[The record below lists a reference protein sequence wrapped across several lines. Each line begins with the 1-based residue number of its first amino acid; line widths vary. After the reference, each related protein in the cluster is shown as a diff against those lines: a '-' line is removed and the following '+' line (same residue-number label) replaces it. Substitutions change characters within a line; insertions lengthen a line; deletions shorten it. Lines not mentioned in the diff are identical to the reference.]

1 VPLRRILLVDD
12 QRVMRSIAELSLG
25 KLGGFI
31 LRICASGEEALETAV
46 EFAPD
51 LLMLD
56 MNMPQLNGV
65 QTLEQLRALGITAPV
80 VFFTVKV
87 EAPDIERFNGLGA
100 LGVIA
105 KPFDPLKLP
114 AQLKALWARRK
125 KS

>member
-1 VPLRRILLVDD
+1 MPLRRILLVDD

-31 LRICASGEEALETAV
+31 VRICASGEEALETAV

-56 MNMPQLNGV
+56 VNMPQLNGV

>member
-31 LRICASGEEALETAV
+31 VRICASGEEALETAV